1 MELVLVPTC
10 IGYMTR
16 YEINTAVAL
25 ITIILISV
33 LWKEELK
40 YRRNFTR
47 VKSSIELKTE
57 SLHDSIN
64 AVPTKGYLG
73 KAQLDPKGWLEKY
86 EKFIIFIISKS
97 NDV

>member
-1 MELVLVPTC
+1 
-10 IGYMTR
+10 MTKN
-16 YEINTAVAL
+16 EIYTAIAL

-40 YRRNFTR
+40 YRRNFIS

-57 SLHDSIN
+57 SPHDSIN

-73 KAQLDPKGWLEKY
+73 KAKLDPKGWLEKY
-86 EKFIIFIISKS
+86 ENLIIFKS
-97 NDV
+97 NDA

>member
-1 MELVLVPTC
+1 
-10 IGYMTR
+10 MTKN
-16 YEINTAVAL
+16 EIYTAITL

-40 YRRNFTR
+40 YRRNFIS

-57 SLHDSIN
+57 SPHDSIN

-73 KAQLDPKGWLEKY
+73 NAKLDPKGWLEKY
-86 EKFIIFIISKS
+86 EKYIIFNTSKS
-97 NDV
+97 NDT

>member
-1 MELVLVPTC
+1 
-10 IGYMTR
+10 MTKN
-16 YEINTAVAL
+16 EIYTAIAL

-57 SLHDSIN
+57 SPHDSIN

-73 KAQLDPKGWLEKY
+73 EVKLDPKGWLKKH
-86 EKFIIFIISKS
+86 EKFIVFYS
-97 NDV
+97 DDA

>member
-1 MELVLVPTC
+1 
-10 IGYMTR
+10 MTKN
-16 YEINTAVAL
+16 EIYTAIAL

-40 YRRNFTR
+40 YRRNFIS

-57 SLHDSIN
+57 SPHDSIN

-73 KAQLDPKGWLEKY
+73 KAKLDPKGWLEKY
-86 EKFIIFIISKS
+86 EKLIIFN
-97 NDV
+97 NDDA